1 MKISNPV
8 LTGFHADPSM
18 IRVGDTYYIAN
29 STFEWF
35 PGVRLH
41 ESKDLVHWNILPSPL
56 SRSSQLDM
64 RGNPSSGGIWAPDL
78 SYADGRFWLIYTD
91 VKVVNGAFKDCTN
104 YLVTA
109 EDIHGPWSE
118 PVRINGV
125 GFDASL
131 FHDDDGRKYLVQ
143 QTWDFREYHHQ
154 FDGITLTEFDVDTM
168 KLKPE
173 TARTIWD
180 GTSVKIT
187 EGPHLYKKDGW
198 YYLFAAEGG
207 TVYEHQESVARSRTL
222 DECSFEVMPNGP
234 FIGNFDTPDTYLQKQ
249 GHGALVDTPSG
260 EWYYA
265 SLCGRPWRH
274 DTEPAHGTRGWCT
287 LGRETSIQKVEWD
300 EDGWP
305 RVVGGHGGQ
314 RYVDAPKDAIETLAP
329 TTRDEHD
336 EFDSGELGPNWNTL
350 RVPFTDA
357 MGTVGGGKLALRGQG
372 SLCNLFDLSLVARR
386 WQAFDFDA
394 ETKVRFD
401 PKNYMQMA
409 GLTNYYD
416 DLCWSWAFVTWD
428 EKRHARVIEVAQ
440 NDFNQYTSFLKDD
453 AIVVPEEAE
462 AVWLRTKVRT
472 EYYSYEYSFDGEHF
486 TEIPVRLDAKI
497 LSDDYVNQRYGGF
510 FTGAFVGL
518 ACVDLSGYDAQAE
531 FDYFDYRELSD
542 KDIEFLLAMLPDSGP
557 SRVSEIAKR
566 MGVASNYAS
575 QYKRRLLEDGV
586 IGERGRGLVGFDI
599 PAFREFLN
607 EKAF

>member
-41 ESKDLVHWNILPSPL
+41 ESKDLVHWSILPSPL
-56 SRSSQLDM
+56 ERTSQLDM
-64 RGNPSSGGIWAPDL
+64 KGNPSSGGIWAPDL
-78 SYADGRFWLIYTD
+78 SYADGRFWLVYTD

-168 KLKPE
+168 QLKPE

-180 GTSVKIT
+180 GTAVKVT

-207 TVYEHQESVARSRTL
+207 TMYEHQESVARSRTL
-222 DECSFEVMPNGP
+222 DERSFEVMPNGP

-314 RYVDAPKDAIETLAP
+314 RYVDAPKDAIETVAP
-329 TTRDEHD
+329 ATRDERD
-336 EFDSGELGPNWNTL
+336 EFESDELGPNWNTL

-357 MGTVGGGKLALRGQG
+357 MGTVGDGKLVLRGQG

-453 AIVVPEEAE
+453 AIVVPEDAE

-472 EYYSYEYSFDGEHF
+472 EYYSYEYSFDGERF
-486 TEIPVRLDAKI
+486 TEIPVKLDAKI

-518 ACVDLSGYDAQAE
+518 ACVDLSGYDAKAE
-531 FDYFDYRELSD
+531 FDYFDYREL
-542 KDIEFLLAMLPDSGP
+542 PDN
-557 SRVSEIAKR
+557 R
-566 MGVASNYAS
+566 
-575 QYKRRLLEDGV
+575 
-586 IGERGRGLVGFDI
+586 
-599 PAFREFLN
+599 
-607 EKAF
+607 

>member
-41 ESKDLVHWNILPSPL
+41 ESKDLVRWNILPSPL

-314 RYVDAPKDAIETLAP
+314 RYVDAPKDAIETVAP
-329 TTRDEHD
+329 ATRDERD
-336 EFDSGELGPNWNTL
+336 EFESDELGPNWNTL

-453 AIVVPEEAE
+453 AIVVPEDAE

-472 EYYSYEYSFDGEHF
+472 EYYSYEYSFDGERF
-486 TEIPVRLDAKI
+486 TEIPVKLDAKI

-518 ACVDLSGYDAQAE
+518 ACVDLSGYDAKAE
-531 FDYFDYRELSD
+531 FDYFDYREL
-542 KDIEFLLAMLPDSGP
+542 PDN
-557 SRVSEIAKR
+557 R
-566 MGVASNYAS
+566 
-575 QYKRRLLEDGV
+575 
-586 IGERGRGLVGFDI
+586 
-599 PAFREFLN
+599 
-607 EKAF
+607 

>member
-41 ESKDLVHWNILPSPL
+41 ESKDLVQWNILPSPL

-78 SYADGRFWLIYTD
+78 SYADNKFWLIYTD

-314 RYVDAPKDAIETLAP
+314 RYVDAPKDAIETVAP
-329 TTRDEHD
+329 ATRDERD
-336 EFDSGELGPNWNTL
+336 EFESDELGPNWNTL

-357 MGTVGGGKLALRGQG
+357 MGTVGDGKLALRGQG

-453 AIVVPEEAE
+453 AIVVPEDAE

-472 EYYSYEYSFDGEHF
+472 EYYSYEYSFDGERF
-486 TEIPVRLDAKI
+486 TEIPVKLDAKI

-518 ACVDLSGYDAQAE
+518 ACVDLSGYDAKAE
-531 FDYFDYRELSD
+531 FDYFDYRELLD
-542 KDIEFLLAMLPDSGP
+542 N
-557 SRVSEIAKR
+557 R
-566 MGVASNYAS
+566 
-575 QYKRRLLEDGV
+575 
-586 IGERGRGLVGFDI
+586 
-599 PAFREFLN
+599 
-607 EKAF
+607 

>member
-41 ESKDLVHWNILPSPL
+41 ESKDLVHWSILPSPL
-56 SRSSQLDM
+56 ERTSQLDM
-64 RGNPSSGGIWAPDL
+64 KGNPSSGGIWAPDL

-300 EDGWP
+300 DDGWP

-314 RYVDAPKDAIETLAP
+314 RYVDAPKDAIETVAP
-329 TTRDEHD
+329 ATRDERD
-336 EFDSGELGPNWNTL
+336 EFESDELGPNWNTL

-453 AIVVPEEAE
+453 AIVVPEDAE

-472 EYYSYEYSFDGEHF
+472 EYYSYEYSFDGERF
-486 TEIPVRLDAKI
+486 TEIPVKLDAKI

-518 ACVDLSGYDAQAE
+518 ACVDLSGYDAKAE
-531 FDYFDYRELSD
+531 FDYFDYREL
-542 KDIEFLLAMLPDSGP
+542 PDN
-557 SRVSEIAKR
+557 R
-566 MGVASNYAS
+566 
-575 QYKRRLLEDGV
+575 
-586 IGERGRGLVGFDI
+586 
-599 PAFREFLN
+599 
-607 EKAF
+607 

>member
-41 ESKDLVHWNILPSPL
+41 ESKDLVHWSILPSPL
-56 SRSSQLDM
+56 ERTSQLDM
-64 RGNPSSGGIWAPDL
+64 KGNPSSGGIWAPDL
-78 SYADGRFWLIYTD
+78 SYADGRFWLVYTD

-118 PVRINGV
+118 PIRINGV

-180 GTSVKIT
+180 GTAVKIT

-314 RYVDAPKDAIETLAP
+314 RYVDAPKDAIETVAP
-329 TTRDEHD
+329 ATRDERD
-336 EFDSGELGPNWNTL
+336 EFESDELGPSWNTL

-357 MGTVGGGKLALRGQG
+357 MGTVGDGKLALRGQG

-453 AIVVPEEAE
+453 AIVVPEDAE

-472 EYYSYEYSFDGEHF
+472 EYYSYEYSFDGERF
-486 TEIPVRLDAKI
+486 TEIPVKLDAKI

-518 ACVDLSGYDAQAE
+518 ACVDLSGYDAKAE
-531 FDYFDYRELSD
+531 FDYFDYREL
-542 KDIEFLLAMLPDSGP
+542 PDN
-557 SRVSEIAKR
+557 R
-566 MGVASNYAS
+566 
-575 QYKRRLLEDGV
+575 
-586 IGERGRGLVGFDI
+586 
-599 PAFREFLN
+599 
-607 EKAF
+607 

>member
-41 ESKDLVHWNILPSPL
+41 ESKDLVHWSILPSPL
-56 SRSSQLDM
+56 ERTSQLDM
-64 RGNPSSGGIWAPDL
+64 KGNPSSGGIWAPDL
-78 SYADGRFWLIYTD
+78 SYADGRFWLVYTD

-154 FDGITLTEFDVDTM
+154 FNGITLTEFDVDTM
-168 KLKPE
+168 QLKPE

-180 GTSVKIT
+180 GTAVKVT

-207 TVYEHQESVARSRTL
+207 TMYEHQESVARSRTL
-222 DECSFEVMPNGP
+222 DERSFEVMPNGP

-314 RYVDAPKDAIETLAP
+314 RYVDAPKDAIETVAP
-329 TTRDEHD
+329 ATRDERD
-336 EFDSGELGPNWNTL
+336 EFESDELGPNWNTL

-357 MGTVGGGKLALRGQG
+357 MGTVGDGKLALRGQG

-453 AIVVPEEAE
+453 AIVVPEDAE

-472 EYYSYEYSFDGEHF
+472 EYYSYEYSFDGERF
-486 TEIPVRLDAKI
+486 TEIPVKLDAKI

-518 ACVDLSGYDAQAE
+518 ACVDLSGYDAKAE
-531 FDYFDYRELSD
+531 FDYFDYREL
-542 KDIEFLLAMLPDSGP
+542 PDN
-557 SRVSEIAKR
+557 R
-566 MGVASNYAS
+566 
-575 QYKRRLLEDGV
+575 
-586 IGERGRGLVGFDI
+586 
-599 PAFREFLN
+599 
-607 EKAF
+607 

>member
-41 ESKDLVHWNILPSPL
+41 ESKDLVHWSILPSPL
-56 SRSSQLDM
+56 ERTSQLDM
-64 RGNPSSGGIWAPDL
+64 KGNPSSGGIWAPDL
-78 SYADGRFWLIYTD
+78 SYADGRFWLVYTD

-168 KLKPE
+168 QLKPE
-173 TARTIWD
+173 TVRTIWD
-180 GTSVKIT
+180 GTAVKVT

-207 TVYEHQESVARSRTL
+207 TMYEHQESVARSRTL
-222 DECSFEVMPNGP
+222 DERSFEVMPNGP

-314 RYVDAPKDAIETLAP
+314 RYVDAPKDAIETVAP
-329 TTRDEHD
+329 ATRDERD
-336 EFDSGELGPNWNTL
+336 EFESDELGPSWNTL

-357 MGTVGGGKLALRGQG
+357 MGTVGDGKLALRGQG

-453 AIVVPEEAE
+453 AIVVPEDAE

-472 EYYSYEYSFDGEHF
+472 EYYSYEYSFDGERF
-486 TEIPVRLDAKI
+486 TEIPVKLDAKI

-518 ACVDLSGYDAQAE
+518 ACVDLSGYDAKAE
-531 FDYFDYRELSD
+531 FDYFDYREL
-542 KDIEFLLAMLPDSGP
+542 PDN
-557 SRVSEIAKR
+557 R
-566 MGVASNYAS
+566 
-575 QYKRRLLEDGV
+575 
-586 IGERGRGLVGFDI
+586 
-599 PAFREFLN
+599 
-607 EKAF
+607 

>member
-180 GTSVKIT
+180 GTSVKVT

-249 GHGALVDTPSG
+249 GMERWWTPRPANGITLPYAVVRGVMIPNRPMVPADGAHSD
-260 EWYYA
+260 A
-265 SLCGRPWRH
+265 RP
-274 DTEPAHGTRGWCT
+274 
-287 LGRETSIQKVEWD
+287 
-300 EDGWP
+300 
-305 RVVGGHGGQ
+305 
-314 RYVDAPKDAIETLAP
+314 
-329 TTRDEHD
+329 
-336 EFDSGELGPNWNTL
+336 
-350 RVPFTDA
+350 
-357 MGTVGGGKLALRGQG
+357 
-372 SLCNLFDLSLVARR
+372 
-386 WQAFDFDA
+386 
-394 ETKVRFD
+394 
-401 PKNYMQMA
+401 
-409 GLTNYYD
+409 
-416 DLCWSWAFVTWD
+416 
-428 EKRHARVIEVAQ
+428 
-440 NDFNQYTSFLKDD
+440 
-453 AIVVPEEAE
+453 
-462 AVWLRTKVRT
+462 
-472 EYYSYEYSFDGEHF
+472 
-486 TEIPVRLDAKI
+486 
-497 LSDDYVNQRYGGF
+497 
-510 FTGAFVGL
+510 
-518 ACVDLSGYDAQAE
+518 
-531 FDYFDYRELSD
+531 
-542 KDIEFLLAMLPDSGP
+542 P
-557 SRVSEIAKR
+557 SRK
-566 MGVASNYAS
+566 
-575 QYKRRLLEDGV
+575 
-586 IGERGRGLVGFDI
+586 
-599 PAFREFLN
+599 
-607 EKAF
+607 